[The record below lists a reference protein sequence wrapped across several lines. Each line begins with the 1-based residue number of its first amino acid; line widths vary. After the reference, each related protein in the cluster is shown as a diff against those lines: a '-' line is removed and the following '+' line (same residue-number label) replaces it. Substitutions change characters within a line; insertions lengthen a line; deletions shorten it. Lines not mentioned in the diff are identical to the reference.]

1 MEQEQN
7 VQSKKVWES
16 VKYYVV
22 RCANCSKWRF
32 IPTKDKY
39 EEIRANMGEKLFQ
52 CETAREWRPQIS
64 CEDESDVE
72 EDDKF
77 RWAMDRPRIPQSP
90 PRWQRILRIRAE
102 GGTKFAD
109 VYYVSPSNKRLRSMV
124 ELNRYLEENPRY
136 LREGISM
143 SEFSFQPPVPLDEKY
158 LAKRRASTSV
168 PLDEKYIAKRRALAL
183 LAGPCP
189 ELKNQNDGTVG
200 PEAKAPAQN

>member
-1 MEQEQN
+1 MEQEQD

-16 VKYYVV
+16 VKYYAV

-32 IPTKDKY
+32 IPTKEKY
-39 EEIRANMGEKLFQ
+39 EEIRAKMGEQLFK

-72 EDDKF
+72 QDGKY

-109 VYYVSPSNKRLRSMV
+109 V
-124 ELNRYLEENPRY
+124 
-136 LREGISM
+136 
-143 SEFSFQPPVPLDEKY
+143 
-158 LAKRRASTSV
+158 
-168 PLDEKYIAKRRALAL
+168 
-183 LAGPCP
+183 
-189 ELKNQNDGTVG
+189 
-200 PEAKAPAQN
+200 